1 MRSIRHFIRYFF
13 KRSSRAVTLGSE
25 QGVAMMTVVIMSAVL
40 MIIGGG
46 MFFMAS
52 REQTMSQADYMGG
65 RAFYYAEGGL
75 ENVINIMNYSAT
87 EAQLTLR
94 RPDDSSDGYGYLMDP
109 DPSKRQ
115 ENPTD
120 PYQMTIGNDNYTVW
134 VDLVDENGS
143 HCTGCGLD
151 ITSGEP
157 AYMLVTAEGYSAD
170 GYRKLQQRVKAQGSM
185 GLFPLALYVDGDATV
200 SGNADITNQSI
211 YIKGSLY
218 GREHL
223 TLSGPDLVYGGNA
236 GVFATGTIYAK
247 TNGANSQIYTS
258 SGGQSS
264 YWDANYINDRDSRGP
279 AGNKYSLAEL
289 QDNFGSTG
297 GLTASQL
304 AILKTQAQTSGYYLN
319 TTGGNVMIQQ
329 NDVPARDGDMVVYI
343 EFTTGNP
350 DDNMVNLRFEWP
362 HDPYTMGNAVV
373 VVKNGSVT
381 MEGVA
386 VGNLTGMVYCPDGE
400 VKANGGGNGNFTGY
414 VWGQGFE
421 DIGNFPFNMTEE
433 FLNFPPNIS
442 FTVVRE
448 TAWEEVDR

>member
-1 MRSIRHFIRYFF
+1 MILGRF
-13 KRSSRAVTLGSE
+13 KKRICKRLPRPGAE
-25 QGVAMMTVVIMSAVL
+25 QGVAMVTVIIMAAVL
-40 MIIGGG
+40 MVIAGG
-46 MFFMAS
+46 MYFVAS
-52 REQTMSQADYMGG
+52 REGTMSQADYVGG
-65 RAFYYAEGGL
+65 QAFYYAEGGI
-75 ENVINIMNYSAT
+75 ENAIDILNYAGT
-87 EAQLTLR
+87 ETQQTAL
-94 RPDDSSDGYGYLMDP
+94 RPDQSADGYGYLMDP
-109 DPSKRQ
+109 EPNSRADPT
-115 ENPTD
+115 NPIE
-120 PYQMTIGNDNYTVW
+120 MNIGREKYTVW
-134 VDLVDENGS
+134 TEWVDEDGDPCS
-143 HCTGCGLD
+143 GCGLD
-151 ITSGEP
+151 VATGDP
-157 AYMLVTAEGYSAD
+157 AWVLITAEGQSAQ
-170 GYRKLQQRVKAQGSM
+170 GYRKLQQRVRLEG
-185 GLFPLALYVDGDATV
+185 GTYPLALYIDGDAYLNGNV
-200 SGNADITNQSI
+200 SITNQSI
-211 YIKGSLY
+211 WVEGNFY
-218 GREHL
+218 GREKL
-223 TLSGPDLVYGGNA
+223 DISGTDMMFGGQA
-236 GVFATGTIYAK
+236 GVRATGSIYAK
-247 TNGANSQIYTS
+247 ANGGNSQIYTPT
-258 SGGQSS
+258 GGQSS